1 MDKKFRRIIEEL
13 FGNDATTDFRPN
25 ERQLYAYAE
34 AEAKGL
40 KVATLFPD
48 IHLYLQSIEMQ
59 DDHYQ
64 ALRTLIRLDLDD
76 KLESPPPHTV
86 QFDFSYLPV
95 PAPPPTLPHW
105 LIEKGKLLINFS
117 EGLLDS
123 LFNSQNT
130 QLAFARANVKSN
142 SVRSNQSALLFE
154 TTMGDEQNGVM
165 AKIQAK
171 REQDESP
178 IVGVTIK
185 VEIVGRKWPHLS
197 KIPVEVALSDRKEKQ
212 ITDAF
217 GVTTF
222 SKLPLDE
229 LPSLAIAIGPVP
241 ELEK

>member
-13 FGNDATTDFRPN
+13 FGNEATTDFQPN
-25 ERQLYAYAE
+25 AHQLYVYAE

-40 KVATLFPD
+40 TVATLFPD
-48 IHLYLQSIEMQ
+48 IHRYLQSIEMQ

-76 KLESPPPHTV
+76 KLESPPHTV

-130 QLAFARANVKSN
+130 QLAFAKANVKSN

-178 IVGVTIK
+178 VIAVSIK

-197 KIPVEVALSDRKEKQ
+197 KIPVEVALTGRKEKQ

>member
-13 FGNDATTDFRPN
+13 FGNDATTDFQPN
-25 ERQLYAYAE
+25 DHQLYVYAE

-40 KVATLFPD
+40 TVATLFPD
-48 IHLYLQSIEMQ
+48 IHRYLQSIEMQ
-59 DDHYQ
+59 DEHYQ
-64 ALRTLIRLDLDD
+64 AIRTLIRLDLDN
-76 KLESPPPHTV
+76 KLESPPHTV

-197 KIPVEVALSDRKEKQ
+197 KIPVEVALNDRKEKQ

>member
-13 FGNDATTDFRPN
+13 FGNDATTDFQPN
-25 ERQLYAYAE
+25 DHQLYVYAE

-40 KVATLFPD
+40 TVATLFPD
-48 IHLYLQSIEMQ
+48 IHRYLQSIEMQ
-59 DDHYQ
+59 DEHYQ
-64 ALRTLIRLDLDD
+64 AIRTLIRLDLDD
-76 KLESPPPHTV
+76 KLESPPHTV

-117 EGLLDS
+117 EDLLDS
-123 LFNSQNT
+123 LFNSQNV

>member
-1 MDKKFRRIIEEL
+1 MDKKFRRITEEL
-13 FGNDATTDFRPN
+13 FGNNTTTDFQPN
-25 ERQLYAYAE
+25 DHQLYVYAE

-40 KVATLFPD
+40 TVATLFPD
-48 IHLYLQSIEMQ
+48 IHRYLQSIEMQ
-59 DDHYQ
+59 DEHYQ
-64 ALRTLIRLDLDD
+64 AIRTLIRLDLDN
-76 KLESPPPHTV
+76 KLESPPHTV